1 MLCFGSK
8 AEYCIITG
16 KDCPLHFKTSPPRG
30 HKTTE
35 YNVNLLSIH
44 IHILCVSVYVYTYI
58 YALRKDGKNML
69 NLFLVFPKLCTLKMC
84 YSHKKGEIMLDIYM
98 NTLKNLL
105 CNIQTSYL
113 LYKAPYHIL
122 IFFTPSYNHFWLSL
136 MFSVHIIPASRSLHN
151 HSSYVPLKS
160 VFHDFWRPFQISP
173 MINLIMRTH
182 RGCIIVSLPDYMIV
196 CRLLKAHTLFSKHKT
211 FSSFEKNIQRLLS
224 SKDHQAKHLAI
235 FLFTT
240 YTINIYNTCYK
251 KTISLKFNCQESV

>member
-1 MLCFGSK
+1 
-8 AEYCIITG
+8 
-16 KDCPLHFKTSPPRG
+16 
-30 HKTTE
+30 
-35 YNVNLLSIH
+35 
-44 IHILCVSVYVYTYI
+44 
-58 YALRKDGKNML
+58 
-69 NLFLVFPKLCTLKMC
+69 
-84 YSHKKGEIMLDIYM
+84 MLDIYM
-98 NTLKNLL
+98 STLKNLL

-151 HSSYVPLKS
+151 HSSQVPLKS

-251 KTISLKFNCQESV
+251 KTISLKFNCQESVQCYNTMAHVHILFQIALLITHFKPLIVKCYLRIIKNYLFALLTINNSNKLIRTNHVKYQYPKDGLLQK